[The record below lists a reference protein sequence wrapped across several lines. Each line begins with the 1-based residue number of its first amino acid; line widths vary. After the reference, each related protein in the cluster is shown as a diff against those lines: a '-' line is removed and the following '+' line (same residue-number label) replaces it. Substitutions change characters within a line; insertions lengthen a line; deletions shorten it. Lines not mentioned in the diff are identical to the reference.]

1 MKKIYFIVLIF
12 LSFGKA
18 SAQQVCIDAIV
29 TTNNDTIKGML
40 IAITDTSY
48 TIDNFNLV
56 IAFHKDMVKEHIQC
70 YREATRT
77 DLARMK
83 NPDYLTEMDLYK
95 NTPGFYLRKASRS
108 FYLGLTME
116 AAGGL
121 AMGMAFV
128 NDNPNKT
135 TQKWAVFSG
144 GTVVFAGGLFFL
156 LRSFYFVDKAGKILD
171 LERSAIYLAPTKDGR
186 IELRWNF

>member
-1 MKKIYFIVLIF
+1 MKKIGLIVLIF
-12 LSFGKA
+12 LSLLKA
-18 SAQQVCIDAIV
+18 SAQQPCIDAIV

-40 IAITDTSY
+40 VAITDTSY
-48 TIDNFNLV
+48 TIDNYNLV
-56 IAFHKDMVKEHIQC
+56 IALHKDMVKEYIQC
-70 YREATRT
+70 YRETTRA

-116 AAGGL
+116 VAGGL

-135 TQKWAVFSG
+135 KQKWAVFSG

-156 LRSFYFVDKAGKILD
+156 LRSFYLVDKAGKLLD